1 MSEKELKIILPP
13 ELKNFFAETG
23 YTEST
28 YFESRRNGRLRIR
41 AVGDITL
48 SKNLPSLPR
57 KENEFLVLIKDV
69 SQRGICLLTHKQLFP
84 HEEFSLSFNAR
95 VIDGRIV
102 RCRRVNELCYE
113 CGAEIQSFKNLES
126 EADAKNDFIHREQ

>member
-1 MSEKELKIILPP
+1 MSEKELKLVLPP

-48 SKNLPSLPR
+48 SKNLAFAATQRERVSRVDQRRFATRYLP
-57 KENEFLVLIKDV
+57 I
-69 SQRGICLLTHKQLFP
+69 
-84 HEEFSLSFNAR
+84 
-95 VIDGRIV
+95 
-102 RCRRVNELCYE
+102 
-113 CGAEIQSFKNLES
+113 
-126 EADAKNDFIHREQ
+126 